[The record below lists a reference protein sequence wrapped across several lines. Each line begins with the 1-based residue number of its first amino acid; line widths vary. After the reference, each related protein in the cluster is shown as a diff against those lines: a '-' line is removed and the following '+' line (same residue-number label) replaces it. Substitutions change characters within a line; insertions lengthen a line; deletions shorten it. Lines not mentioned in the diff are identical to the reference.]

1 MEIARTKGWII
12 TGGGN
17 LDMGD
22 DRHCKFLCDKDWKD
36 VSELALSYDYF
47 GIEETVMPLNIYDG
61 QSRGDM
67 DRNHY
72 YMDTIPKVD
81 LVHGGDIIWS
91 LYLDAMI
98 PHLSGKELKERAL

>member
-1 MEIARTKGWII
+1 
-12 TGGGN
+12 
-17 LDMGD
+17 
-22 DRHCKFLCDKDWKD
+22 
-36 VSELALSYDYF
+36 
-47 GIEETVMPLNIYDG
+47 MPLNIYDG
-61 QSRGDM
+61 QPRDEI

-72 YMDTIPKVD
+72 YDNTIPKVH